1 MSSSDTYPTV
11 GIVRSGA
18 GRPMRKRAMIV
29 MPTFLLATVFTFAGA
44 PIAMADPAVAQNS
57 IVAVWQPDHCR
68 RGETPGVCPY
78 SLSQLNT
85 QNTTSPDQQ
94 TTTNQSHLPQR

>member
-1 MSSSDTYPTV
+1 MSSSDTHPTV

-18 GRPMRKRAMIV
+18 GRPIRKRAMIAI
-29 MPTFLLATVFTFAGA
+29 PAFLLATAFTFAGA
-44 PIAMADPAVAQNS
+44 PMAMAAPAAAQNS

-78 SLSQLNT
+78 SLNQLNT

-94 TTTNQSHLPQR
+94 TAPQQSP